1 MPAMHI
7 EWSSWQD
14 NMAKRIVEASAHKE
28 AFYKMLLA
36 FGQQANSKEIIKV
49 SVWVPAGPPRIYI
62 DVKHAGWKHYP
73 CGYRA
78 SVAWNADTGELAGT
92 PCTGRMIRAFARRG
106 WGRFMDDLLGYEA
119 PRWTDCGQPE
129 KTTPC

>member
-14 NMAKRIVEASAHKE
+14 NMAKRIVEASAHKDKFRETLE
-28 AFYKMLLA
+28 AFR
-36 FGQQANSKEIIKV
+36 QQANSKEIIEV
-49 SVWVPAGPPRIYI
+49 CVWMPACPPMIYI
-62 DVKHAGWKHYP
+62 DVKHTSWQHYP

-78 SVAWNADTGELAGT
+78 SVAWNADTGELAVG
-92 PCTGRMIRAFARRG
+92 PLPGRIRAFARRG

-119 PRWTDCGQPE
+119 PRWTDCGNRE
-129 KTTPC
+129 KTSCC